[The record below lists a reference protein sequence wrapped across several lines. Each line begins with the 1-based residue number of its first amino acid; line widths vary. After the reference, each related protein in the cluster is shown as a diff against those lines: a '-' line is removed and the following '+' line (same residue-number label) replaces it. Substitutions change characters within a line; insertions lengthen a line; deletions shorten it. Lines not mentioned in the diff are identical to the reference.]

1 MLAHNYKFGMMV
13 ASSNEGDDASLAP
26 CLSAM
31 KHCLGHIALC
41 TSFTTYIPL
50 KKNKKNRKFQLLKIL
65 ASTLNKINDTFPS
78 T

>member
-13 ASSNEGDDASLAP
+13 VSGDEGDDVSLAP

-41 TSFTTYIPL
+41 TPFTKYIP
-50 KKNKKNRKFQLLKIL
+50 
-65 ASTLNKINDTFPS
+65 
-78 T
+78 